1 MNIFLVTSP
10 LQYIC
15 AEEALYEYKTN
26 NNILVLVEQNE
37 ESGIKHLKNVF
48 NEKKWDTV
56 IKIKSN
62 QRTITLPKVIKRINS
77 LSKNKEIEH
86 FFFGE
91 YKSFRTRLFMR
102 NITCKKWVFFDDG
115 MATLFDYYDYIH
127 EKRDFTRNRFLQ
139 DIILRIQGCKPIG
152 TMPFSEKLEIFTM
165 FDIPDC
171 VCQTKKNN
179 LTTMRLAMKA
189 HECYSPSA
197 PVGFIGEG
205 AIGDKFGKREQP
217 SKAEY
222 LQQLKDYRAST
233 ESTIIYFP
241 HRTETEDVKL
251 EVMKIDNLL
260 YHNTELPLELEIA
273 TKKIKLSKL
282 TGIAS
287 TALYTLS
294 ILYKEIPI
302 DAHKIN
308 MLDVE
313 RINSVIER
321 HFKERTI

>member
-1 MNIFLVTSP
+1 MNVFLVTSP

-15 AEEALYEYKTN
+15 AEEALYAYGTN
-26 NNILVLVEQNE
+26 ENILVIVEQNE
-37 ESGIKHLKNVF
+37 ASGIKHLRNVF
-48 NEKKWDTV
+48 NEDSWDTI
-56 IKIKSN
+56 IKVKSD
-62 QRTITLPKVIKRINS
+62 QRTLNLPKIIKKINR
-77 LSKNKEIEH
+77 LSGHKGIEH
-86 FFFGE
+86 LFFGE
-91 YKSFRTRLFMR
+91 YKSFRTRLLMK
-102 NITCKKWVFFDDG
+102 NLTCKKFVFFDDG

-127 EKRDFTRNRFLQ
+127 EKRDFTRKRLLQ

-171 VCQTKKNN
+171 VCKTTRNN
-179 LTTMRLAMKA
+179 LTIMRAVMKA

-197 PVGFIGEG
+197 PIGFIGEG

-217 SKAEY
+217 SKKEY
-222 LQQLKDYRAST
+222 LQQLIDFRAST

-241 HRTETEDVKL
+241 HRTETDDVKQ
-251 EVMKIDNLL
+251 EVMKIDNLI

-294 ILYKEIPI
+294 ILYKEVPI
-302 DAHKIN
+302 DAHKID
-308 MLDVE
+308 MLDVD

-321 HFKERTI
+321 HFHQRTI